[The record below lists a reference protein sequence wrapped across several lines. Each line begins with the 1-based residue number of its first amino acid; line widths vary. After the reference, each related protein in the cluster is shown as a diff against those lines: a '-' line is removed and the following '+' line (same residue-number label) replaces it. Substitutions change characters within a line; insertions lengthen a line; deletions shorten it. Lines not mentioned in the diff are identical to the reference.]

1 LLVDLTQATEAIFH
15 SFSPD
20 TRYKIRRAES
30 KDAVQTEMFRSP
42 DTHVVREFVE
52 FHRQFSASKGIS
64 PITARQIAPYIDTG
78 SLQLSRASIGGQA
91 AVWHSH
97 VLGERRARLRHS
109 VSLFRGGD
117 SGYRNLVGRANRLLH
132 WRDMLFFKSQGIMK
146 YDFGG
151 WYAGTDDAALVAINR
166 FKHGF
171 GGSRVVEYNA
181 SRALTGLGRL
191 YMLWTA
197 RRRGAERET
206 PLQG

>member
-1 LLVDLTQATEAIFH
+1 
-15 SFSPD
+15 
-20 TRYKIRRAES
+20 
-30 KDAVQTEMFRSP
+30 
-42 DTHVVREFVE
+42 
-52 FHRQFSASKGIS
+52 
-64 PITARQIAPYIDTG
+64 
-78 SLQLSRASIGGQA
+78 
-91 AVWHSH
+91 
-97 VLGERRARLRHS
+97 
-109 VSLFRGGD
+109 
-117 SGYRNLVGRANRLLH
+117 
-132 WRDMLFFKSQGIMK
+132 MK